1 MIPRA
6 TRRFG
11 AALLAFSLLCGM
23 TAVETLQAQE
33 ELPADLVGCGVG
45 DGSHTVN
52 FLAQT
57 GGFWFQ
63 NGLFNLSP
71 DSTTNGGPRLDQL
84 TVPLGGTLAP
94 GVYDVFGISVD
105 DHLQNPL
112 DPNDTAPYE
121 QFAFAF
127 DYGSDDQVVS
137 DPIVD
142 LPDDAQWQSDGTFT
156 DPVPVELIPG
166 PGSPFPPREPVTPDA
181 VAASRPGAPMGQI
194 VVGAAATDV
203 TAVHRTVLEPEL
215 VPEPRAFGNSIVPW
229 EAAFVC
235 AGDVAVEKSVDT
247 EIATSG
253 VPFTWTVTVTAD
265 DQAPA
270 PGLALEDPLPAGLDV
285 VGEPTADTGSVEIV
299 DRTLR
304 WTGDLEAGATATI
317 TATTSFAD
325 PAAFTLCSGDD
336 TACTN
341 TAALV
346 DHADTNP
353 DNDSASATVGFTDVL
368 TETTLPPATTPPAPP
383 PPAPTPQV
391 QGTTQQQ
398 APAAVAQTAQ
408 PTFNG

>member
-11 AALLAFSLLCGM
+11 AALLAFSLLCGL

-52 FLAQT
+52 FLAET

-63 NGLFNLSP
+63 NGLYNLSP

-84 TVPLGGTLAP
+84 TVPLGGTLTP
-94 GVYDVFGISVD
+94 GVYNVYGISVD

-112 DPNDTAPYE
+112 DQNDTAPYE
-121 QFAFAF
+121 QFAVAF
-127 DYGSDDQVVS
+127 GFGSADQVAS
-137 DPIVD
+137 EPIAD

-156 DPVPVELIPG
+156 DDIPGELIPG

-194 VVGAAATDV
+194 AVASAATNV
-203 TAVHRTVLEPEL
+203 TAVHRTVLEPTL

-235 AGDVAVEKSVDT
+235 AGDVAVAKSADT
-247 EIATSG
+247 AVASSG
-253 VPFTWTVTVTAD
+253 IPFSWTISVTAD
-265 DQAPA
+265 DQEPA
-270 PGLALEDPLPAGLDV
+270 PGLVLEDPLPAGLDV
-285 VGEPTADTGSVEIV
+285 VGEPTADVGSVEITEG
-299 DRTLR
+299 TLR

-317 TATTSFAD
+317 IVTTSFAD
-325 PAAFTLCSGDD
+325 PAAFNLCSGGGD
-336 TACTN
+336 TVCTN

-346 DHADTNP
+346 DHADTNA
-353 DNDSASATVGFTDVL
+353 DNDAASATVGFTDVL
-368 TETTLPPATTPPAPP
+368 TVITLPPVTTTTPPKPAAP
-383 PPAPTPQV
+383 APQV
-391 QGTTQQQ
+391 QAKQQQ